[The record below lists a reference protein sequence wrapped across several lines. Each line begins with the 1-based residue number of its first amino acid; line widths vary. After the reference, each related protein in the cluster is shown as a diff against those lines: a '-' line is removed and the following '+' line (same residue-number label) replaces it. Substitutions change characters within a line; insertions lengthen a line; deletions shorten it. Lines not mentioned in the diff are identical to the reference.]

1 MFRTVGQTIRALRKK
16 RGLTQKQLGD
26 LCGLSGVAVCEYE
39 QGKTMPKRQVIEKFA
54 GALGVPVSEITGETA
69 PPRQGGANTT
79 ALLDGS
85 LGALKILCG
94 SVEGKT
100 LLDGSGGRAFKD
112 NRLTLNG
119 ILYWM
124 HTGVP
129 WRDLP
134 KRYGRYRCVYDR
146 LWLWNDTGVWPRVL
160 ARMLETGIVEESSIV
175 VDSMHFKETK

>member
-54 GALGVPVSEITGETA
+54 GALGVPVSAITGETA

-100 LLDGSGGRAFKD
+100 LLDGSGGRA
-112 NRLTLNG
+112 RYYQAG
-119 ILYWM
+119 I
-124 HTGVP
+124 
-129 WRDLP
+129 
-134 KRYGRYRCVYDR
+134 DR
-146 LWLWNDTGVWPRVL
+146 FILREEDAAAIARSAQAAVL
-160 ARMLETGIVEESSIV
+160 STAEWIRRQQAEQPLREKLG
-175 VDSMHFKETK
+175 